1 MDTELLQLS
10 LRVGAAL
17 SARGLHLATAE
28 SCTGGWIA
36 EIVTAVS
43 GSSGW
48 FECGFV
54 TYSNASKQNL
64 LGVPETTLQA
74 HGAVSAETV
83 AAMVA
88 GALARS
94 GAELALAV
102 SGVAGP
108 TGGTPEKPVGTVCFG
123 WGRQGEAGATEI
135 RRFSGDREAIRRQAA
150 VHALTGLL
158 QRYC

>member
-54 TYSNASKQNL
+54 TYSNASKQKL
-64 LGVPETTLQA
+64 LGVPEATLQT
-74 HGAVSAETV
+74 HGAVSTETV

-123 WGRQGEAGATEI
+123 WGRQGEAAATEI
-135 RRFSGDREAIRRQAA
+135 RQFSGDREAIRRQAA